1 MRGLSPELGELAVQA
16 RLGLDGGAR
25 VCHKRVAMPRSKAL
39 WPLTVAAV
47 AFAMA
52 CSQKDLPPK
61 ATEAV
66 DAAQKP
72 PAAEPDAGS
81 DPKDAAPEIPARDL
95 NGKVV
100 LHAGDSMVG
109 GDGGLTKALA
119 TKFKAEGAKFVRDY
133 EVSVSI
139 STYARTPRLK
149 NLLEKHKPD
158 IVILTLGANDVFVPF
173 PQTFGVHVEAIVKKI
188 GERECYWM
196 SPPTWKP
203 DSGIVDVIKE
213 HAAPCKFF
221 DSRNLTLRR
230 AGDHIHPTEKGGADW
245 ADLFWAFFHG
255 RGPSAPGL
263 LDAGVP
269 DAAP

>member
-1 MRGLSPELGELAVQA
+1 MNELASELSGQA
-16 RLGLDGGAR
+16 RRGLDGKAR
-25 VCHKRVAMPRSKAL
+25 VCHKRVAMRRSNVL
-39 WPLTVAAV
+39 WLLAAAV
-47 AFAMA
+47 GFTMA
-52 CSQKDLPPK
+52 SCSQKDTPPK
-61 ATEAV
+61 AASTE
-66 DAAQKP
+66 DAAPK
-72 PAAEPDAGS
+72 AISSAEPDAS
-81 DPKDAAPEIPARDL
+81 TETKDAAPEIPARDL
-95 NGKVV
+95 GGKVV

-173 PQTFGVHVEAIVKKI
+173 PQTFGVHVESIVKKI

-221 DSRNLTLRR
+221 DSRNLTLKR

-255 RGPSAPGL
+255 HGPSAPGL
-263 LDAGVP
+263 LDAG

>member
-1 MRGLSPELGELAVQA
+1 
-16 RLGLDGGAR
+16 
-25 VCHKRVAMPRSKAL
+25 
-39 WPLTVAAV
+39 
-47 AFAMA
+47 MA
-52 CSQKDLPPK
+52 CSQKDAPK
-61 ATEAV
+61 AIATE
-66 DAAQKP
+66 DAAPKAVH
-72 PAAEPDAGS
+72 AAEADASS
-81 DPKDAAPEIPARDL
+81 DANDAAPEIPMRDL
-95 NGKVV
+95 TGKVV

-173 PQTFGVHVEAIVKKI
+173 PQTFAVHVESIVKKM

-213 HAAPCKFF
+213 HVAPCKFF

-245 ADLFWAFFHG
+245 ADLFWAFFHD
-255 RGPSAPGL
+255 RGSAAPGL
-263 LDAGVP
+263 LDAGSGGDGGP
-269 DAAP
+269 